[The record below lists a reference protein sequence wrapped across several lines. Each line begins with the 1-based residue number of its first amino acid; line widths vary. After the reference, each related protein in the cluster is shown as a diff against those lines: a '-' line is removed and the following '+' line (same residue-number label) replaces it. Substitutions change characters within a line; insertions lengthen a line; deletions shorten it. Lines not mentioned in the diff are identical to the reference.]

1 MTLNNVRVYDY
12 LSNGLRYVNGSATV
26 NGSYASDGLISGGI
40 YLGNLSPGQTLTI
53 RFRAIA
59 DNGYLHNL
67 ISQSANSRAY
77 ATANN
82 TGDDYDDVPVYIS
95 NTIQPIVYQSD
106 RLSVQ
111 KLGKNITQGETAERT
126 SLTAAPNDTLEFV
139 IRIRSLYSSTL
150 YNVTVVDALPYGLSY
165 INRTTGINGTLTSDG
180 ITGSG
185 LNVGSL
191 SPNQEIVVK
200 FNALVGSTGY
210 FSNGTTSVTNTAR
223 VSADD
228 NTSTVTAQLP
238 ISIVNGKVLGVS
250 IAKVAGVATGTAGS
264 LALSL
269 FLSAV
274 VTFLYM
280 GYTKTGVFKKRD
292 AWAAIRNGLADKNK
306 FNFAGR

>member
-1 MTLNNVRVYDY
+1 M
-12 LSNGLRYVNGSATV
+12 
-26 NGSYASDGLISGGI
+26 
-40 YLGNLSPGQTLTI
+40 GNLSPGQTLTI

-67 ISQSANSRAY
+67 ISQSTNSRAS
-77 ATANN
+77 ATASN

-95 NTIQPIVYQSD
+95 DTIQPIVYQSD

-111 KLGKNITQGETAERT
+111 KLGKNITQGENVERT
-126 SLTAAPNDTLEFV
+126 GLTASPNDTLEFV

-165 INRTTGINGTLTSDG
+165 ISRTTSVNGTQTSDN

-191 SPNQEIVVK
+191 NPNQEVVVR
-200 FNALVGSTGY
+200 FNALVNSAGY
-210 FSNGTTSVTNTAR
+210 FSNGTTSITNTVR
-223 VSADD
+223 VSAD

-238 ISIVNGKVLGVS
+238 ISIGRVAGVS
-250 IAKVAGVATGTAGS
+250 IARVAGVATGTAGS

-269 FLSAV
+269 FLSGI

-292 AWAAIRNGLADKNK
+292 AWAAIRNNLADKNR
-306 FNFAGR
+306 FNFASR

>member
-1 MTLNNVRVYDY
+1 M
-12 LSNGLRYVNGSATV
+12 
-26 NGSYASDGLISGGI
+26 
-40 YLGNLSPGQTLTI
+40 GNLSPGQILTI
-53 RFRAIA
+53 RFQAVA
-59 DNGYLHNL
+59 DSGYLHNL
-67 ISQSANSRAY
+67 ISQSANSKAY
-77 ATANN
+77 ATASN

-95 NTIQPIVYQSD
+95 DTIQPVVYQSD

-111 KLGKNITQGETAERT
+111 KLGKNITQGENVERT
-126 SLTAAPNDTLEFV
+126 SLTASPNDTLEFV

-150 YNVTVVDALPYGLSY
+150 YNVTAVDALPYGLSY
-165 INRTTGINGTLTSDG
+165 INRTTSVNGTLTSDS

-191 SPNQEIVVK
+191 SPNQEIVVR
-200 FNALVGSTGY
+200 FNALVNSAGY
-210 FSNGTTSVTNTAR
+210 FSNGTTSVTNTIR
-223 VSADD
+223 ISAD

-238 ISIVNGKVLGVS
+238 ISIVNGKVAGVS
-250 IAKVAGVATGTAGS
+250 IARVAGVATGTAGS

-269 FLSAV
+269 LLSSI

>member
-1 MTLNNVRVYDY
+1 
-12 LSNGLRYVNGSATV
+12 
-26 NGSYASDGLISGGI
+26 
-40 YLGNLSPGQTLTI
+40 
-53 RFRAIA
+53 
-59 DNGYLHNL
+59 
-67 ISQSANSRAY
+67 
-77 ATANN
+77 
-82 TGDDYDDVPVYIS
+82 
-95 NTIQPIVYQSD
+95 
-106 RLSVQ
+106 
-111 KLGKNITQGETAERT
+111 
-126 SLTAAPNDTLEFV
+126 
-139 IRIRSLYSSTL
+139 SLYSSTL

-165 INRTTGINGTLTSDG
+165 INRTTGINGTLTSDS

-200 FNALVGSTGY
+200 FNALVGSAGY
-210 FSNGTTSVTNTAR
+210 FSNGTTSITNTVR
-223 VSADD
+223 VSADS
-228 NTSTVTAQLP
+228 NTSTVTAYLP
-238 ISIVNGKVLGVS
+238 ISIGRVAGVS

-269 FLSAV
+269 LLSGI